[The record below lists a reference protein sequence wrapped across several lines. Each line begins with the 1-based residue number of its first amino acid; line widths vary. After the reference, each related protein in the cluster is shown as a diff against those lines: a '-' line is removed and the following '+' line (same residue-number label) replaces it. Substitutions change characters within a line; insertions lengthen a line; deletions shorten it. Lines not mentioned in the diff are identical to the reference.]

1 MKVIDRAKGTIRFS
15 FKKPLKYLSKNPNEQ
30 SLILLHYSYGS
41 KRFKYS
47 TGYSC
52 CFNDWDI
59 LKHRVR
65 NKAHILNRTEI
76 NDYLNHLELE
86 LGREV
91 SRLVSIGQSIEV
103 EYLKSWLDKLTNR
116 TAEETADEE
125 INLYKYCEVFIN
137 RKKGKIQDV
146 TLRSYS
152 QTIKLLKRFN
162 PNLDFEDIDY
172 EFHRDFVR
180 FLEEDEKSLNTIAKH
195 FKNLKVILG
204 SATKDGFNT
213 NLKYLSVDFKIGT
226 EQTTEI
232 YLDEEE
238 INKLFHLDLSGYP
251 KLERAKDIFLIG
263 CYTGQR
269 ISDYNGLT
277 VKDICVIEGVPFF
290 KIRQKKTGREVY
302 CPITK
307 EIRKIMDAPRNGGK
321 PPPRMN
327 EQEINNCIKEVGRK
341 AKIDEPIINR
351 FTKGGRR
358 FEESLPKHMMI
369 SSHTAR
375 RSFCTNMYKKGMSTY
390 EIMQFSGHTTE
401 REFYKYI
408 RIEREQKALQI
419 AKKGFFNL

>member
-1 MKVIDRAKGTIRFS
+1 MKVIDRAKGTIRFT
-15 FKKPLKYLSKNPNEQ
+15 FKKPLKYLTKNPNEQ

-52 CFNDWDI
+52 CYYDWDTH
-59 LKHRVR
+59 KQRVR
-65 NKAHILNRTEI
+65 NKVHILNRTEI

-91 SRLVSIGQSIEV
+91 SRLVSIGEPIEV
-103 EYLKSWLDKLTNR
+103 EHLKLWLDKLTNR
-116 TAEETADEE
+116 IEEEPDDEE
-125 INLYKYCEVFIN
+125 MNFYRYCEVFIN
-137 RKKGKIQDV
+137 RKKGKIKDV
-146 TLRSYS
+146 TLRSYR

-162 PNLDFEDIDY
+162 PNLDFGDIDY
-172 EFHRDFVR
+172 EFQSDFVR

-213 NLKYLSVDFKIGT
+213 NLKYLSADFKIGT

-238 INKLFHLDLSGYP
+238 INKLFQLDLSGFP
-251 KLERAKDIFLIG
+251 KLERARDIFLIG

-269 ISDYNGLT
+269 VSDYNGLT
-277 VKDICVIEGVPFF
+277 DKDICVIEGVPFF
-290 KIRQKKTGREVY
+290 KIRQKKTGKEVY

-307 EIRKIMDAPRNGGK
+307 EIRAIVDAPRNDGN
-321 PPPRMN
+321 PPLKMN

-341 AKIDEPIINR
+341 AKIDKPIRNI
-351 FTKGGRR
+351 FTKGGRKV
-358 FEESLPKHMMI
+358 EESLPKYKMI
-369 SSHTAR
+369 GSHTAR
-375 RSFCTNMYKKGMSTY
+375 RSFCTNMYKKGMSTF

-408 RIEREQKALQI
+408 RIEKEQKAVQI